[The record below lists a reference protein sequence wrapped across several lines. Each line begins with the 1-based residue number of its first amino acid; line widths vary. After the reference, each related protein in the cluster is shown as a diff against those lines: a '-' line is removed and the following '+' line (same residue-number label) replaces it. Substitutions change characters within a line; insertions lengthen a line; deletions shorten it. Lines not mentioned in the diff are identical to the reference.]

1 MTVRNSSRHSNPARL
16 MDTLLETAA
25 RILEIESRQD
35 DALRQLA
42 ELERRVTQVLAEFLP
57 ATPQAAFEAD
67 RAPLSPTSDSRPA
80 SKAA

>member
-1 MTVRNSSRHSNPARL
+1 

-42 ELERRVTQVLAEFLP
+42 ELERQIAQLLAEFLP
-57 ATPQAAFEAD
+57 APAQGASDAVRSLAP
-67 RAPLSPTSDSRPA
+67 RATGVPPVI
-80 SKAA
+80 KAA